1 MRRNRFN
8 FSFSLCE
15 TICIFTVCVLK
26 SPQRYNNNT
35 RGSGNYKSILFSSSR
50 YFGIFRQ
57 QAGEAQVDHVIDLGQ
72 SLCRAPSFTV
82 GVAQRQQVMA
92 EKDEEIVFKKVR
104 AGLSPFCCDYFQMV
118 LWLCFSIEPC
128 IDSGAPWFKVGGLSH
143 FNTF

>member
-1 MRRNRFN
+1 MNCFTGKYIEAVRECAATG
-8 FSFSLCE
+8 L
-15 TICIFTVCVLK
+15 IFLSDCVKPFALK

-35 RGSGNYKSILFSSSR
+35 RRSGNYKSILFPSSR

-104 AGLSPFCCDYFQMV
+104 AGLSPFCCDDFQMV
-118 LWLCFSIEPC
+118 L
-128 IDSGAPWFKVGGLSH
+128 
-143 FNTF
+143 